1 MVGNGPKLI
10 AFDSPVAKPSAKETF
25 LHSSPT
31 QRLNGLPTVAQR
43 VFESAVEEARQQ
55 GLRQRR
61 SVRRLTAP
69 KGS

>member
-31 QRLNGLPTVAQR
+31 QRLSGLPAV
-43 VFESAVEEARQQ
+43 ESAFEEARQQ